1 MRIAIVSPYD
11 LDVVGGVQAH
21 VHALAAALHRSGDE
35 TIVLGPGQRDSS
47 ERRSDGGPV
56 VLGVGGSIAVPANGS
71 RAPLALDPRAAL
83 RLRRLLRDVRPDV
96 VHVHEPLVPLIG
108 PVAVRALDVARVL
121 TFHASAERGTLPR
134 LYRAVRG
141 PARRIVAQADL
152 LTAVSPV
159 AAAFHARMLGLDVAR
174 LEVVPNGVD
183 VARFAVRAGPG
194 RATPDGRDDA
204 RGDARGTQHGPVIV
218 FLGRLEHRKGADVAV
233 RAFLRLAAERP
244 HVRMRVLGDGP
255 MTPVLERLRA
265 SAPSDVAARLELVG
279 RADPQDLPGLLAD
292 ADVAVLPSRGGESF
306 GIVLLEAMAADVPIV
321 ATDIPGYRDVARND
335 REALLVAPD
344 DEVALA
350 AGVARLIDEP
360 ALAARLRSAGR
371 ARADEHDWQVVAERM
386 RDVYRRALERAA
398 GGPPGR

>member
-11 LDVVGGVQAH
+11 LDVVGGVQTH

-35 TIVLGPGQRDSS
+35 TIVLGPGRRDGSDRSS
-47 ERRSDGGPV
+47 DVGPV
-56 VLGVGGSIAVPANGS
+56 VLGVGGSIPVPANGS

-96 VHVHEPLVPLIG
+96 VHVHEPLVPLVG
-108 PVAVRALDVARVL
+108 PAAVCAVDVARVL

-141 PARRIVAQADL
+141 PARRIVGHADA

-159 AAAFHARMLGLDVAR
+159 AAAFHARMLGIDVAR

-183 VARFAVRAGPG
+183 VARFAVRAGLG
-194 RATPDGRDDA
+194 RATPDE
-204 RGDARGTQHGPVIV
+204 RGDGHGATHGPDIV
-218 FLGRLEHRKGADVAV
+218 FLGRLEHRKGVDVAV
-233 RAFLRLAAERP
+233 RAFLRLAEQRP
-244 HVRMRVLGDGP
+244 HLRMRVLGDGP
-255 MTPVLERLRA
+255 MAPVLERLRA
-265 SAPSDVAARLELVG
+265 TAPSDVATRLELFG
-279 RADPQDLPGLLAD
+279 RADPQELPGLLAA

-306 GIVLLEAMAADVPIV
+306 GIVLLEAMAAGVAIV
-321 ATDIPGYRDVARND
+321 ATDIPGYQDVARHDN
-335 REALLVAPD
+335 EALLVPPD
-344 DEVALA
+344 DEGALA
-350 AGVARLIDEP
+350 AGIARLIDHP

-371 ARADEHDWQVVAERM
+371 ARADEHDWQVVAARM
-386 RDVYRRALERAA
+386 RDVYRRALERTA

>member
-35 TIVLGPGQRDSS
+35 MIVLGPGRRDGSDRS
-47 ERRSDGGPV
+47 SDGGPA
-56 VLGVGGSIAVPANGS
+56 VLGVGGSIPVPANGS

-108 PVAVRALDVARVL
+108 PAAVRALDAARVF
-121 TFHASAERGTLPR
+121 TFHASAEGGTLPR
-134 LYRAVRG
+134 LYRALRG
-141 PARRIVAQADL
+141 PARRFVAQADV

-159 AAAFHARMLGLDVAR
+159 AAAFHARMLGLDVTR
-174 LEVVPNGVD
+174 LEIVPNGVD
-183 VARFAVRAGPG
+183 VARFAARAGADRTAP
-194 RATPDGRDDA
+194 DA
-204 RGDARGTQHGPVIV
+204 RGDARGTEHGCLLV

-233 RAFLRLAAERP
+233 RAFLRLAAQRP

-255 MTPVLERLRA
+255 MAPVLERLRA
-265 SAPSDVAARLELVG
+265 AAPSDVAARLELSG
-279 RADPQDLPGLLAD
+279 RADPQELPGLLAA

-306 GIVLLEAMAADVPIV
+306 GIVLLEAMAADVPIA
-321 ATDIPGYRDVARND
+321 ATDIPGYRDVARHD

-350 AGVARLIDEP
+350 AGIARLIDEP

-371 ARADEHDWQVVAERM
+371 ARADEHDWQVVATRM

>member
-35 TIVLGPGQRDSS
+35 TIVLGPGQRESS
-47 ERRSDGGPV
+47 DRSSAGGPTV
-56 VLGVGGSIAVPANGS
+56 HGVGGSITVPANGS

-83 RLRRLLRDVRPDV
+83 RLRRMLRDVRPDV

-121 TFHASAERGTLPR
+121 TFHASAEGGTLPR
-134 LYRAVRG
+134 LYRALRG
-141 PARRIVAQADL
+141 PARRFVAQADA

-159 AAAFHARMLGLDVAR
+159 AAAFHARMLGLDVTR
-174 LEVVPNGVD
+174 LEIVPNGVD
-183 VARFAVRAGPG
+183 VARFAARAGPR
-194 RATPDGRDDA
+194 RATPEGRDDA
-204 RGDARGTQHGPVIV
+204 HDTSHGPVIV

-233 RAFLRLAAERP
+233 RAFLRLAGERP
-244 HVRMRVLGDGP
+244 HVRMRVLGEGP
-255 MTPVLERLRA
+255 MTPALERLRA
-265 SAPSDVAARLELVG
+265 AAPSDVAARLELSG
-279 RADPQDLPGLLAD
+279 RADPQELPGLLAA

-321 ATDIPGYRDVARND
+321 ATDIPGYRDVARHD

-350 AGVARLIDEP
+350 AGIARLIDEP

-386 RDVYRRALERAA
+386 RDVYRRVLERAA
-398 GGPPGR
+398 GGPPAH

>member
-1 MRIAIVSPYD
+1 
-11 LDVVGGVQAH
+11 
-21 VHALAAALHRSGDE
+21 
-35 TIVLGPGQRDSS
+35 
-47 ERRSDGGPV
+47 
-56 VLGVGGSIAVPANGS
+56 
-71 RAPLALDPRAAL
+71 
-83 RLRRLLRDVRPDV
+83 
-96 VHVHEPLVPLIG
+96 
-108 PVAVRALDVARVL
+108 
-121 TFHASAERGTLPR
+121 
-134 LYRAVRG
+134 
-141 PARRIVAQADL
+141 
-152 LTAVSPV
+152 
-159 AAAFHARMLGLDVAR
+159 
-174 LEVVPNGVD
+174 
-183 VARFAVRAGPG
+183 
-194 RATPDGRDDA
+194 
-204 RGDARGTQHGPVIV
+204 
-218 FLGRLEHRKGADVAV
+218 
-233 RAFLRLAAERP
+233 
-244 HVRMRVLGDGP
+244 MRVLGDGP

-265 SAPSDVAARLELVG
+265 SAPSDVAARLELFG

-386 RDVYRRALERAA
+386 RDVYRRALERAV